1 MSTTEADALPA
12 AQTEDDS
19 WKYFWYLVFAAIMA
33 VSSVPLYVDLNW
45 PLVWNQKALLLV
57 HEFSGFLF
65 VGHTLFSNIWAM
77 RIRMTMGRDAGIWAR
92 GFLRKLALGIT
103 FPTSIISPLAGL
115 LLIQYFGGLRDNP
128 WAWDAYLAMWLMAG
142 ISIVPDVIRYGRNRN
157 AGDPRHGMLSGAIRG
172 NFGTLMVIYIIWCM
186 VTKDSLLYGL
196 FY

>member
-1 MSTTEADALPA
+1 MSTTEAGALPA
-12 AQTEDDS
+12 AQTEDDP

-45 PLVWNQKALLLV
+45 SLVWNQKALLLV

-92 GFLRKLALGIT
+92 AFLRKLALGIT

-142 ISIVPDVIRYGRNRN
+142 ISIVPDVIRYGRNRH
-157 AGDPRHGMLSGAIRG
+157 AADPRHGMLSGAIRG
-172 NFGTLMVIYIIWCM
+172 NFGSLMVIYIIWCM